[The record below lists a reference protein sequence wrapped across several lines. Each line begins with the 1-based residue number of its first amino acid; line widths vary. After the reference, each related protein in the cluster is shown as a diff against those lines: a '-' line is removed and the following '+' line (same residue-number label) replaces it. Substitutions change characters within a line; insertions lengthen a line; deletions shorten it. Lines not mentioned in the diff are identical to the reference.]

1 MVNTQTLILSLAKS
15 LSNLVKNYT
24 LYLNNL
30 FSSIPLA
37 IKLGKLSIEIINIAQ
52 LTTLRLSSS
61 LI

>member
-30 FSSIPLA
+30 FSSISLV